1 MAYNSTSILEEEM
14 LMPIDW
20 APLVSFLRSHERPL
34 LMTHIRPDADG
45 LGAQLAL
52 HDALTRVG
60 KQSRVAIASKLP
72 PRYEFLDPGR
82 TIIEDFRLGTASSF
96 GDRDCVIV
104 LDTGTWNQLGEFGD
118 YLKANPIP
126 RAVVDHH
133 RTQDDLGG
141 ERYVDIGSES
151 CGRLSYEI
159 IRALGETPSP
169 LAANHLFMAVATDTG
184 WFRHPNASPA
194 TFALAA
200 ELVSLGA
207 NPTELYERLY
217 EAAPL
222 ARLKL
227 TGLAIDRLKLR
238 AAGRIAYT
246 EILLADYAATG
257 AVPGDTED
265 LINFPRSVEGVE
277 AALVFIEQP
286 GNGTKVSFR
295 SKSLDVSRIAEQFGG
310 GGHKL
315 ASGARTNKSLPQT
328 RDEVL
333 QAVES
338 ALLHVRESGNR
349 GD

>member
-1 MAYNSTSILEEEM
+1 
-14 LMPIDW
+14 MPIDW
-20 APLVSFLRSHERPL
+20 NPLVAYLRSHERPL

-52 HDALTRVG
+52 HDALTRSG
-60 KQSRVAIASKLP
+60 KHSRVAIASKMP
-72 PRYEFLDPGR
+72 PRYDFLDPGR
-82 TIIEDFRLGTASSF
+82 TLIEDFRHSTISNFA
-96 GDRDCVIV
+96 DRDCVVV

-118 YLKANPIP
+118 FLKSHPIP
-126 RAVVDHH
+126 RVVVDHH

-141 ERYVDIGSES
+141 ERFVDISSES
-151 CGRLSYEI
+151 CGRLAYEI
-159 IRALGETPSP
+159 TRALGLTPSP
-169 LAANHLFMAVATDTG
+169 AAANHLFMAVATDTG

-194 TFALAA
+194 TFSLAA

-207 NPTELYERLY
+207 SPTELYEKLY

-227 TGLAIDRLKLR
+227 TGVAIDRLKLQS
-238 AAGRIAYT
+238 GGKIAYT

-265 LINFPRSVEGVE
+265 LINLPRSVEGVE
-277 AALVFIEQP
+277 VALVFIEQP
-286 GNGTKVSFR
+286 GNSTKVSFR
-295 SKSLDVSRIAEQFGG
+295 SKELDVSKLAEQFGG

-315 ASGARTNKSLPQT
+315 ASGARLEKNLELA

-333 QAVES
+333 RAVEKS
-338 ALLHVRESGNR
+338 LAAG
-349 GD
+349 